1 MNDFLEQILGNPTLG
16 LTPTD
21 RIILFHLAQSPLGSR
36 IEDIAR
42 LTGSKYRWIATEVSK
57 LTRIGILRRVGPN
70 TYAMN
75 PGFEVHP

>member
-1 MNDFLEQILGNPTLG
+1 MNERLERILGNPNLG

-21 RIILFHLAQSPLGSR
+21 RIVLFHLTQHPLGSR

-42 LTGSKYRWIATEVSK
+42 FTGSKYRWVATEVSK

-75 PGFEVHP
+75 ADFEVEP

>member
-1 MNDFLEQILGNPTLG
+1 
-16 LTPTD
+16 
-21 RIILFHLAQSPLGSR
+21 LGSR